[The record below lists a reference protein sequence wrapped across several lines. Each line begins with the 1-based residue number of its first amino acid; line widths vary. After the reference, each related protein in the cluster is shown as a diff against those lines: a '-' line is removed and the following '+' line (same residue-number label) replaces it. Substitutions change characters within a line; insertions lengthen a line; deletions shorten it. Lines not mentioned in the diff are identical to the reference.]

1 MDREVEMMG
10 RHKIKIRTWEEVIII
25 RIGLWGELMSST
37 ELTNSRVA
45 EGRTEE
51 YNEDG

>member
-1 MDREVEMMG
+1 MMG
-10 RHKIKIRTWEEVIII
+10 RHKSKIRTWEEVIII
-25 RIGLWGELMSST
+25 RIGLVGELMSRT
-37 ELTNSRVA
+37 EITSSRVA